1 MRDFAFI
8 WLLINTKAGKVILG
22 LFITL
27 VLVYILKWWSI
38 PVVLLFILAVWIQI
52 EVDKKQSQKF
62 QSKYNKTKFPTKR
75 AKLTQEQINA
85 EYSKIKEKHPD
96 AILNPNHDR
105 TDVRAYWLTI
115 GKGGERKDE
124 FDNGIF
130 KIKFTIAEDL
140 TGLIVTITNSGD
152 ETINIDWRSFAINRN
167 RVHIDGVVYVSYEQ
181 SGLLEPG
188 MVVTKLI
195 QRHSDYFS
203 GKFRQMFDFEQINI
217 EEQRFD
223 ITFDIL
229 DGNNEKKTY
238 NYDIYTT
245 LRIIN

>member
-1 MRDFAFI
+1 MRDFALI
-8 WLLINTKAGKVILG
+8 WLLLNTKTGKVILT
-22 LFITL
+22 LFITF
-27 VLVYILKWWSI
+27 VLVSVLKWWTI
-38 PVVLLFILAVWIQI
+38 PVVILFIFAVWIQI
-52 EVDKKQSQKF
+52 EVDKKQSQKY
-62 QSKYNKTKFPTKR
+62 QSKSNKTKFLTKKAR
-75 AKLTQEQINA
+75 LTQEQINY

-96 AILNPNHDR
+96 AILNQNSAR

-115 GKGGERKDE
+115 GKGGNRKDE
-124 FDNGIF
+124 VGNRSF
-130 KIKFTIAEDL
+130 KIKFAFADDL
-140 TGLIVTITNSGD
+140 TGLIVTITNTGD
-152 ETINIDWRSFAINRN
+152 DTINIDWCSFAINRN

-229 DGNNEKKTY
+229 DGDNERKTY